1 MDQEKISR
9 FFNEGNYWEALDYL
23 KEISKQNNHIL
34 SNWYLANIYFKLHH
48 YTKALEHILSFIS
61 VKKKDPLNLNFLG
74 EIYLEMN
81 QYKKAN
87 DTFNEILTIEPTNKA
102 ALLNLAKINLN
113 IGNLEQSEIFYKSI
127 LENDP
132 KNLSYIYSL
141 SRINNK
147 YLSDEI
153 LNKIE
158 KKNLTYVNQ
167 IYLKLILAKKFE
179 LKKDYKKEIEN
190 LLEAHRIYL
199 LNKEKAL
206 SQQFKFH
213 SKSLPE
219 FMVQLKTLK
228 ADPFNDFK
236 PIFVTGLPRS
246 GTTLLERIIVS
257 GKKNIQSLGETD
269 VFDKVFFSNQIIKNK
284 EKILQLNLNF
294 LLEKILNQYKEQ
306 GLNNQNDLFTDK
318 SITNFL
324 YFELIKKIF
333 PNAKFIYCYR
343 NPLANIIGIFRSFL
357 PNVYWSHS
365 LEKVFLM
372 SELYFNKLD
381 NLKKEKPKNLLIVNL
396 EDLTNDPIT
405 ASKNLY
411 KFLDLDWSEKCLES
425 HNKNL
430 IIKTASNLQARNE
443 IKKHDLDYVK
453 SYSKILKKLGFENKL
468 LI

>member
-1 MDQEKISR
+1 MNQEKITK

-23 KEISKQNNHIL
+23 KENSKQKKHIL
-34 SNWYLANIYFKLHH
+34 SDWYLGNAYFKLHQ
-48 YTKALEHILSFIS
+48 YSKALEHILNFIS

-87 DTFNEILTIEPTNKA
+87 EVFNEIIKIEPTNKA

-113 IGNLEQSEIFYKSI
+113 IGNLEQSENFYKKI
-127 LENDP
+127 LENDQ

-158 KKNLTYVNQ
+158 KKNLTYINQ

-179 LKKDYKKEIEN
+179 LNKDYKKEIEN
-190 LLEAHRIYL
+190 LSEAHRIYL

-206 SQQFKFH
+206 NQQFNFH
-213 SKSLPE
+213 SKLLPKFMDKLKSLKVNS
-219 FMVQLKTLK
+219 FK
-228 ADPFNDFK
+228 DFK
-236 PIFVTGLPRS
+236 PIFITGLPRS
-246 GTTLLERIIVS
+246 GTTLIERIIVS
-257 GKKNIQSLGETD
+257 GKKNMQSLGETD
-269 VFDKVFFSNQIIKNK
+269 VFDKVFFSNQITKNQ
-284 EKILQLNLNF
+284 EKILQSNFNL
-294 LLEKILNQYKEQ
+294 LIEKILNQYKEQ
-306 GLNNQNDLFTDK
+306 GLNDQNDLFTDK

-324 YFELIKKIF
+324 YLELINKIF
-333 PNAKFIYCYR
+333 PNAKFIYCSR

-365 LEKVFLM
+365 LEKIFSI
-372 SELYFNKLD
+372 SELYSNKLN
-381 NLKKEKPKNLLIVNL
+381 NLKKDNLKNLLIINL
-396 EDLTNDPIT
+396 EDLTNDPINV
-405 ASKNLY
+405 SKNLY
-411 KFLDLDWSEKCLES
+411 KFLNLDWSKECLES
-425 HNKNL
+425 NNKKL

-443 IKKHDLDYVK
+443 IKKHDLDYIK
-453 SYSKILKKLGFENKL
+453 SYSKILKELGFKNKL

>member
-1 MDQEKISR
+1 MDQEKITH

-23 KEISKQNNHIL
+23 KENTKQKNHIL
-34 SNWYLANIYFKLHH
+34 SDWYLGNVYFKLHQ
-48 YTKALEHILSFIS
+48 YSKALEHILNFIS

-87 DTFNEILTIEPTNKA
+87 EVFNEILSIEPTNKL

-113 IGNLEQSEIFYKSI
+113 IGNLEESENFYKTI
-127 LENDP
+127 LENDQ

-141 SRINNK
+141 SRINNE

-158 KKNLTYVNQ
+158 KKNLTYINQ

-179 LKKDYKKEIEN
+179 LNKDYKKEIEN
-190 LLEAHRIYL
+190 LSEAHRIYL

-206 SQQFKFH
+206 NQQFNFH
-213 SKSLPE
+213 SKLLPKFMDKLKSLKVNS
-219 FMVQLKTLK
+219 FK
-228 ADPFNDFK
+228 DFK
-236 PIFVTGLPRS
+236 PIFITGLPRS
-246 GTTLLERIIVS
+246 GTTLIERIIVS

-269 VFDKVFFSNQIIKNK
+269 VFDKVFFSNQIIKNQ
-284 EKILQLNLNF
+284 EKILQSNFNL
-294 LLEKILNQYKEQ
+294 LIEKILNQYKEQ

-324 YFELIKKIF
+324 YLELINKIF
-333 PNAKFIYCYR
+333 PNAKFIYCSR

-357 PNVYWSHS
+357 PSVYWSHS
-365 LEKVFLM
+365 LEKIFSI
-372 SELYFNKLD
+372 SELYSNRLN
-381 NLKKEKPKNLLIVNL
+381 NLKKDNLENLLIINL
-396 EDLTNDPIT
+396 EDLTNDPINV
-405 ASKNLY
+405 SKNLY
-411 KFLDLDWSEKCLES
+411 KFLNLDWSKKCLES
-425 HNKNL
+425 NNKNL

-443 IKKHDLDYVK
+443 IKKHDLDYIK
-453 SYSKILKKLGFENKL
+453 SYSKILKELGFKNKL